1 MKKIKNIEQWLMTM
15 LAVVLLAACSRS
27 DSDEISSSEERD
39 CYIEFYVYQ
48 PDRPMVTRATD
59 EAVIAPTDGESK
71 IHSLK
76 IWVFRHS
83 DASNHA
89 PLSYLEVDETTV
101 DETTDDNTTDDNT
114 TDDKKA
120 GKTLLDIMNKEG
132 QQMFKMKVPAEFA
145 DNPENVDVYVVA
157 NEGTVKIGE
166 DESVTLGENTTRA
179 QLKEAKITSF
189 GVSTNYSD
197 DDVIKAVPSDGL
209 PMSAMLE
216 NQPIYGSFPTLRIGN
231 AEQIATLRL
240 TRAVSKLRF
249 VICRKKE
256 TANDKRILESITS
269 IKLNAS
275 MIPTESYLIP
285 VPASSY
291 GSSDFVD
298 NDAMNYGGIEK
309 TTIPEVEDPLV
320 YAYTPQENEEQAL
333 KNYEDLINK
342 GATEIKEG
350 KTTPDL
356 YQFGITYLRE
366 SPKDL
371 TGTIEYII
379 TENSTTTDKTTTFSM
394 VFPGEFMRNHSWII
408 YIYFMDEK
416 LHVLTVTDLGLKDW
430 TDSGSQDHSVYNW

>member
-27 DSDEISSSEERD
+27 DSDETSSSREGD

-59 EAVIAPTDGESK
+59 EAVIPATEAEKK
-71 IHSLK
+71 IHNLK
-76 IWVFRHS
+76 IWAFRHS
-83 DASNHA
+83 TGEK
-89 PLSYLEVDETTV
+89 LGYLEVNETTTA
-101 DETTDDNTTDDNT
+101 DDATT
-114 TDDKKA
+114 A
-120 GKTLLDIMNKEG
+120 GKSLLEIMNDEG

-189 GVSTNYSD
+189 GVSTNYS
-197 DDVIKAVPSDGL
+197 VAAVVKSVPEETGL

-216 NQPIYGSFPTLRIGN
+216 NQSIYGSFPTLRIGN
-231 AEQIATLRL
+231 ADQIATLRL

-249 VICRKKE
+249 VICRKTE
-256 TANDKRILESITS
+256 DLYNDKRILKSITS

-408 YIYFMDEK
+408 YIFFMDEK
-416 LHVLTVTDLGLKDW
+416 LHTLTVTNLGMRDW
-430 TDSGSQDHSVYNW
+430 SDGGSTDHSVYNW

>member
-27 DSDEISSSEERD
+27 DSDEISSSKEGD

-59 EAVIAPTDGESK
+59 EAVIDPTDDEST

-76 IWVFRHS
+76 IWAFQHS
-83 DASNHA
+83 DGKF
-89 PLSYLEVDETTV
+89 LGYVEVTEG
-101 DETTDDNTTDDNT
+101 TD
-114 TDDKKA
+114 
-120 GKTLLDIMNKEG
+120 KTLLEIMNKEG

-145 DNPENVDVYVVA
+145 DHPQNVDVYVVA
-157 NEGTVKIGE
+157 NEGNSTLNSTLNENSTRE
-166 DESVTLGENTTRA
+166 DIKS
-179 QLKEAKITSF
+179 AKITSF
-189 GVSTNYSD
+189 GVSTYYSD
-197 DDVIKAVPSDGL
+197 DAVIKAVPSDGL

-216 NQPIYGSFPTLRIGN
+216 NQPIYGSFPTLRIGD
-231 AEQIATLRL
+231 ADGIATLRL

-256 TANDKRILESITS
+256 TGNDKRILESITS